1 MRVIGFVKE
10 EEAEQWARKK
20 LGLEHAPE
28 FFRALSAVDESN
40 EFMCVVVMTNFSS
53 TNVDVNIAM
62 DSKKMRPKA
71 TIEMFNE
78 VFGFLFDRLHV
89 LRATGLTDS
98 ENKSAQRIIEHFGFK
113 LEGVMRKAAARGRDL
128 MVYGFLAEEYQNH
141 AWRRG

>member
-1 MRVIGFVKE
+1 MRFVGFVRE

-28 FFRALSAVDESN
+28 FFRAMSAVDAAG

-53 TNVDVNIAM
+53 TNVDINIAM
-62 DSKKMRPKA
+62 DGKKMRPKA

-78 VFGFLFDRLHV
+78 VFSFLFDRLHV
-89 LRATGLTDS
+89 KRATGLTSSD
-98 ENKSAQRIIEHFGFK
+98 NKSAQRIIEHFGFK
-113 LEGVMRKAAARGRDL
+113 LEGVMRKAAACGHDL
-128 MVYGFLAEEYQNH
+128 MVYGFLAEEYHNH